1 MADIKNFHLDARV
14 LYRRLVRDSGRQI
27 VITMQ
32 AIALWI
38 FLEGMGFPNLVRKL
52 LNTHEMVVN
61 KILDEAEL
69 CIGCVQ
75 SLTPP
80 VPAVN
85 MSDIP
90 LTEGLMGGK
99 PINLLLVYTNRTN
112 VITKVNETVFGS
124 FATAFNDII
133 QEVSGMSFTELN
145 ALPLVQDLHEGQ
157 TYPEQA
163 AVDAPSEYSSVLP
176 NHTTLDK
183 DERLPETK
191 RAIFCTFT
199 REYAVQQK
207 ELETFLERS
216 FGEGCVE
223 KITMQQVPDN
233 EYPSWATIVFHSEI
247 PVLAIMQGK
256 ATAAISVNG
265 KHVWAG
271 SLEWNGYESYDPRKG
286 GY

>member
-1 MADIKNFHLDARV
+1 MADNVAAQDIKNFHLDARV
-14 LYRRLVRDSGRQI
+14 LYRRLVRDSGRGI

-32 AIALWI
+32 GIALWM
-38 FLEGMGFPNLVRKL
+38 FLEGVGFPNLVRKIL
-52 LNTHEMVVN
+52 KTHEMV
-61 KILDEAEL
+61 
-69 CIGCVQ
+69 
-75 SLTPP
+75 
-80 VPAVN
+80 
-85 MSDIP
+85 
-90 LTEGLMGGK
+90 

-112 VITKVNETVFGS
+112 VLTKVNGTVFGP
-124 FATAFNDII
+124 FAVAFDDII
-133 QEVSGMSFTELN
+133 QDVSGMSFTELN
-145 ALPLVQDLHEGQ
+145 VLPLVQDMHEGQ

-163 AVDAPSEYSSVLP
+163 APAVDAPSAYSSVLP

-233 EYPSWATIVFHSEI
+233 EYPSWETIVFHSEI

-256 ATAAISVNG
+256 ATASISVNG

-271 SLEWNGYESYDPRKG
+271 SLEWNGYES
-286 GY
+286 